1 MTLRIHLWSGPRNVS
16 TALMYSFA
24 QRADTRVVD
33 EPLYAHFLWVSGAAH
48 PGRDEVLRA
57 QDNDGARVVRER
69 LFGPCDRP
77 VQFVKQMAHHLVD
90 LDRSFLRDCVNVI
103 LTRDPRDM
111 LPSLVNQVPEPTLRD
126 TAYAMQTQLVRE
138 LRARNQP
145 VVVLDSREL
154 LVDPR
159 GVLAQL
165 CARLGL
171 PFDEAMLSWKSGP
184 RPEDGVW
191 APHWYH
197 NVHRSTGFER
207 YEPKSSPFPARL
219 EALYAECKPHYEE
232 LAASALRARTRLPD
246 PRNEHIWVHVGGKLV
261 PRAEAKVSVFDSSV
275 QGGDA
280 CWEGLRVYD
289 GRVFQLDLH
298 LERLENSA
306 KALAFESCPSRDAIR
321 RALFETLEKNGMRDQ
336 AHVRLT
342 LTRGEKLTSGMTPR
356 NNVFGPCLIVLAE
369 WKAPVFGTR
378 MLELVTSSWRRN
390 PPMCVD
396 SKIHHNNLINN
407 ILAKIEADHAGV
419 DDAVMLDIEGYVSET
434 NATNLFLVRKGEVQ
448 TPFADHCLPGITRGT
463 VLELCAANA
472 IPCRE
477 RRLSL
482 TEFYAADEVF
492 TTGTMGELAPVRAI
506 DRRRIGDGTV
516 GPMTRRLQSL
526 FTDLTRR
533 TGTPLPF

>member
-1 MTLRIHLWSGPRNVS
+1 MTLRINLWSGPRNVS

-33 EPLYAHFLWVSGAAH
+33 EPLYAHYLRVSGAQH
-48 PGRDEVLRA
+48 PGREAVLSA
-57 QDNDGARVVRER
+57 QDNDGDRVVRNVV
-69 LFGPCDRP
+69 LGPSDRP
-77 VQFVKQMAHHLVD
+77 VLFFKQMAHHLVE
-90 LDRSFLRDCVNVI
+90 LDRAFLASCVNVI
-103 LTRDPRDM
+103 LTRDPREM
-111 LPSLVNQVPEPTLRD
+111 LPSLVHQVPDPTLRD
-126 TAYAMQTQLVRE
+126 TGYAMQTQLVAE
-138 LRARNQP
+138 LRALGQDAP
-145 VVVLDSREL
+145 VLDAMEL
-154 LVDPR
+154 LLDPR
-159 GVLAQL
+159 GVLSEL
-165 CARLGL
+165 CGRLGI
-171 PFDEAMLSWKSGP
+171 PFDAAMLSWKPGP

-191 APHWYH
+191 APHWYE
-197 NVHRSTGFER
+197 NVQRSTGFQKFTRKRE
-207 YEPKSSPFPARL
+207 PFPERL
-219 EALYAECKPHYEE
+219 EPLLAECKPHYER
-232 LAASALRARTRLPD
+232 LYARAIKARTRLPD

-289 GRVFQLDLH
+289 GKVFQLEAH

-306 KALAFESCPSRDAIR
+306 KALQFEYCPSRDALR
-321 RALFETLEKNGMRDQ
+321 AALFETLERNGMRDG

-342 LTRGEKLTSGMTPR
+342 LTRGEKLTSGMSPR

-369 WKAPVFGTR
+369 WKVPVYGQR
-378 MLELVTSSWRRN
+378 LLELVTSSWRRN

-407 ILAKIEADHAGV
+407 ILAKIEAENAGA

-448 TPFADHCLPGITRGT
+448 TPFADHCLPGVTRAT
-463 VLELCAANA
+463 VLELCASHGIA
-472 IPCRE
+472 CRE

-482 TEFYAADEVF
+482 TEFYSADEVF

-506 DRRRIGDGTV
+506 DKRRIGDGQA
-516 GPMTRRLQSL
+516 GPVTRRLQEL

-533 TGTPLPF
+533 TGAPLPF